1 MKRTVLIVIVIICL
15 MIQKIFAQTS
25 AENSTAPKFDPS
37 RDPFKDLKE
46 TILDAQNNNK
56 RILLDVGGE
65 WCIWCHRLDAFLDAN
80 HELKNFMHDNFVVLK
95 INMSP
100 ENKNEKFLSQY
111 PKIAGYPHIFIL
123 ESSGEFLF
131 SKNTGELEKE
141 KSYDAEKILIFL
153 KEWAPKKKA
162 QM

>member
-1 MKRTVLIVIVIICL
+1 MK
-15 MIQKIFAQTS
+15 KIFFVVTILCSLIINNLFAQN
-25 AENSTAPKFDPS
+25 NSEKSSTPKFDPA

-46 TILDAQNNNK
+46 AVIDAQKTNK

-65 WCIWCHRLDAFLDAN
+65 WCIWCHRLDGFLEAN
-80 HELKNFMHDNFVVLK
+80 PDLKNFMHENFVVLK
-95 INMSP
+95 VNWSP

-123 ESSGEFLF
+123 ETDGKFLY

-141 KSYDAEKILIFL
+141 KSYDAEKIMNFL
-153 KEWAPKKKA
+153 KEWAPKKES
-162 QM
+162 